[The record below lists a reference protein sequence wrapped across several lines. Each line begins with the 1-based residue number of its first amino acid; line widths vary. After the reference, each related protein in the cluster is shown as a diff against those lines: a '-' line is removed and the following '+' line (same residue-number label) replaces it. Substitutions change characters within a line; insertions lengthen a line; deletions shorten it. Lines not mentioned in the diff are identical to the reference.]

1 MSDLITTRELAQAL
15 RVSESAIRGWVR
27 DGKIKPELTTP
38 GGQHRFV
45 LEEVREQLRRPRSAD
60 E

>member
-45 LEEVREQLRRPRSAD
+45 LEEVRDQLRRPRSAD

>member
-1 MSDLITTRELAQAL
+1 LITTRELAQAL

-45 LEEVREQLRRPRSAD
+45 LEEVRDQLRRPRSAD

>member
-1 MSDLITTRELAQAL
+1 VPDLITTRELARAL
-15 RVSESAIRGWVR
+15 RVSESAVRGWVR

-45 LEEVREQLRRPRSAD
+45 LEDVREQLRKIR
-60 E
+60 EG

>member
-1 MSDLITTRELAQAL
+1 MSDLITTRELARAL

-27 DGKIKPELTTP
+27 TGKITPELTTP

-45 LEEVREQLRRPRSAD
+45 LDDVREQLRRTRQTD
-60 E
+60 D